1 MKTIKL
7 NDISRTTTSAP
18 LTFVATSGKFEPGK
32 KLDGALSIG
41 TATTYGKGTSDT
53 KPFLELYPDIGIDSS
68 YSSFF
73 HADRTNNQRFDSF
86 SDAAKAFNEL
96 VLSKNMDPEEAKK
109 YMLRNVPLES
119 KPMVI
124 EWMRGQGY
132 RAKPESCIVLDY
144 EANKNNPEENF
155 VLIYKDGKYGVADK
169 VSLDGRGLPDL
180 RDASVTLK
188 EDINEVLAEYATKAI
203 DKEFGFKT
211 SEVDLARNVEEK
223 VANEHNNQTPRNL
236 DDDDAR

>member
-1 MKTIKL
+1 METIKL
-7 NDISRTTTSAP
+7 NDISKTTTSRANS
-18 LTFVATSGKFEPGK
+18 FIATSGKFEPGK
-32 KLDGALSIG
+32 KLDGALAID
-41 TATTYGKGTSDT
+41 TATSYGKGTSET
-53 KPFLELYPDIGIDSS
+53 KPYLELYPDIGIDSS

-86 SDAAKAFNEL
+86 SDAAKAYNEL

-132 RAKPESCIVLDY
+132 RASLESCIVLDY
-144 EANKNNPEENF
+144 GANEATPNENF
-155 VLIYKDGKYGVADK
+155 VLLYKDGKFGVADK
-169 VSLDGRGLPDL
+169 VALDGRGLPDI
-180 RDASVTLK
+180 RDAKVNFK
-188 EDINEVLAEYATKAI
+188 DDINEVLAEYATKAI